1 MAGRVRGGR
10 IVADV
15 LGGDIPEGR
24 SSDFEARLARVWREV
39 FSRPDLTVSD
49 DFFAL
54 GGDSLLALRLISL
67 LRTEL
72 GIEVPIRIVFE
83 FPTVESMARMI
94 EESG

>member
-1 MAGRVRGGR
+1 M
-10 IVADV
+10 
-15 LGGDIPEGR
+15 PEPH
-24 SSDFEARLARVWREV
+24 SSDFEARLAGIWKDVL
-39 FSRPDLTVSD
+39 SNPDLRVKD

-54 GGDSLLALRLISL
+54 GGDSLLALRLISV

-83 FPTVESMARMI
+83 FPTVESMARLI